1 MDIIA
6 CLEIVAS
13 LEKCFIHISDLIR
26 RTNSVKLGSLAD
38 SHNASGDD
46 VKTIDV
52 MSNDIMKEA
61 LSKCALIRTIGSEEE
76 DEFHYTKFTK
86 APYLICYDPLD
97 GSSNIDVNITT
108 GTIFSVYEYDKNGKI
123 ADGRSIVMSGYC
135 LYGGATQYVL
145 SYNNK
150 LSFYQYS
157 VQEKSFHLL
166 NDNLKIKEKGAIYS
180 LNESNKKAWT
190 DARFNKLIDLF
201 IEQKYGARW
210 VGSLVADAHRT
221 LIKGGFFAYPGNR
234 KDPEGKIRLLYEA
247 YPFAHIFHNAGGV
260 SSNGV
265 KSILD
270 VPFPDKIH
278 QKTPIVL
285 CGKYEHDLFMNMAA

>member
-1 MDIIA
+1 MEILA
-6 CLEIVAS
+6 CLEKSFVQ
-13 LEKCFIHISDLIR
+13 ISELIR
-26 RTNSVKLGSLAD
+26 KTNSVNLGSLAD
-38 SHNASGDD
+38 THNASGDD

-52 MSNDIMKEA
+52 MSNDIMKDN
-61 LSKCALIRTIGSEEE
+61 LSKCSLIRTIGSEEE
-76 DEFHYTKFTK
+76 EEFHLTDFTD

-108 GTIFSVYEYDKNGKI
+108 GTIFSVYEYDENRTIK
-123 ADGRSIVMSGYC
+123 DGHSIIMSGYC

-145 SYNNK
+145 AYNNK
-150 LSFYQYS
+150 ISFYQYS
-157 VQEKSFHLL
+157 AEDGSFQLL
-166 NDNLKIKEKGAIYS
+166 NDNLKMKEKGATYS
-180 LNESNKKAWT
+180 LNESNKKVWT
-190 DARFNKLIDLF
+190 DARFNQLIDTF

-234 KDPEGKIRLLYEA
+234 KDTEGKIRLLYEA
-247 YPFAHIFHNAGGV
+247 YPFAHIFHNAGGF

-265 KSILD
+265 CSILD
-270 VPFPDKIH
+270 VPFPAKIH

-285 CGKYEHDLFMNMAA
+285 CSKYEHDLFVNMSMQV

>member
-1 MDIIA
+1 MDIVE
-6 CLEIVAS
+6 CLEIMAS
-13 LEKCFIHISDLIR
+13 LEKCFIHISELIR
-26 RTNSVKLGSLAD
+26 ETNSVKLGSLANI
-38 SHNASGDD
+38 HNTSGDD

-52 MSNDIMKEA
+52 MSNDIMKET
-61 LSKCALIRTIGSEEE
+61 LSKCVLIRTIGSEEE
-76 DEFHYTKFTK
+76 DDFHYTKFTD

-108 GTIFSVYEYDKNGKI
+108 GTIFSVYAYNKNGKI
-123 ADGRSIVMSGYC
+123 ADGNSIVMSGYC

-145 SYNNK
+145 SFNNN

-157 VQEKSFHLL
+157 TQDKMFYLL
-166 NDNLKIKEKGAIYS
+166 KDRLKIKEKGAIYS

-190 DARFNKLIDLF
+190 DARFNKIIDLF

-221 LIKGGFFAYPGNR
+221 LMKGGFFAYPGNS

-247 YPFAHIFHNAGGV
+247 YPFAHIFHNAGGF

-265 KSILD
+265 RSILD

-285 CGKYEHDLFMNMAA
+285 CGKYEHDLFVNMSA